1 MKRVSYALIF
11 SLAIL
16 GLGMGGLL
24 AFRRLE
30 ADAEAARAASAALA
44 AAPVEAPSSEP
55 FVPIAHER
63 ADYAKYAAED
73 ARWRERHAHQYTLR
87 ELRER
92 GDGTRSP
99 RELMQDRVF
108 EYKRRGQHARAIADL
123 ERWVARNPRDQQSLL
138 ALARLLNET
147 GRNADAVVRYR
158 QLLSIKQRN
167 AEE

>member
-1 MKRVSYALIF
+1 MKRVSYALAF
-11 SLAIL
+11 SLAIT
-16 GLGMGGLL
+16 GLSGGGVM

-44 AAPVEAPSSEP
+44 AAPVERPRSGA
-55 FVPIAHER
+55 FVPIAHE
-63 ADYAKYAAED
+63 ASEYAKYAAED
-73 ARWRERHAHQYTLR
+73 ARWRARHARAYTLR

-99 RELMQDRVF
+99 RQLMQDRVY
-108 EYKRRGQHARAIADL
+108 EYQRRGQDARAVAEL
-123 ERWVARNPRDQQSLL
+123 ERWIARNPGDQQTLL
-138 ALARLLNET
+138 ELARLLNET

-158 QLLSIKQRN
+158 QLLVLKQRN